1 MHLPIHQERGNV
13 GIVGQVMLLLQRS
26 PSGYDC
32 PGTNLDL
39 RLAGA
44 VVLAIALPSGPLA
57 FSPGSQA
64 LLLCGVFLSNHD
76 PYRTPGLYPL
86 TRGDHCE
93 QAGYRSRATG
103 VMRML
108 RKPCKLVKP
117 PVGVCSVFQSM
128 WRHCL
133 GIPSCSVWNI
143 GTGPRLVFVNL
154 LKSIFLRV
162 ELLTLCYYTKN
173 GQSGHR
179 CVWSQ

>member
-44 VVLAIALPSGPLA
+44 VVLAIALPSGPLP

-76 PYRTPGLYPL
+76 PYRTPGLYLL
-86 TRGDHCE
+86 TRGDHCK

-117 PVGVCSVFQSM
+117 PVGVCRVFQSM

-133 GIPSCSVWNI
+133 GIPSCSFWNI